1 MMKINGNPEGQG
13 GSLTPEQEALINS
26 IPNKVNQ
33 IRLVTDG
40 SAIRHEGA
48 LTPLTFSQIYDLVM
62 DNSKYVYIVM
72 DNNIRFRPSAYDGDA
87 IWFDSSFIEE
97 GKPNILRCIINSDNR
112 VDITQIVVAS
122 ESWVEGKGYLTEH
135 QSLAGYAT
143 EAYVDAKIGA
153 LETITN
159 EILG

>member
-1 MMKINGNPEGQG
+1 MKINGNPEGGQG
-13 GSLTPEQEALINS
+13 GGLTPEQEAILNS
-26 IPNKVNQ
+26 VPNKVDQ
-33 IRLVTDG
+33 VRLVTDG

-48 LTPLTFSQIYDLVM
+48 LEPLTFSQIYDLVM

-97 GKPNILRCIINSDNR
+97 GKPNILRCIINSENR

-122 ESWVEGKGYLTEH
+122 ES
-135 QSLAGYAT
+135 
-143 EAYVDAKIGA
+143 YVDSKIGA